1 MKVSSDQLWYLNI
14 YIYMFVVVY
23 KVLVQLCIYNADL
36 IDMKQIIISNL
47 TILFI
52 QYYQKDGKRR
62 LTIIIIN

>member
-14 YIYMFVVVY
+14 YIFMFVVVY